1 MANTTCPNCGVA
13 VIPGQKFC
21 MECVT
26 PIPTKPLCSVCGAEI
41 KPEQKFCIECGAKL
55 TETATPQN
63 INKPI
68 ESEDAKQFYE
78 LGEDYYYGR
87 NGKDEDSTEAT
98 KWYFKAAEL
107 GYAPAQYSLGYCLN
121 NGDGIEED
129 EEEAWEWVEKAAK
142 QEYAPA
148 QYWLG
153 SEYCDRDMYDE
164 AEEWTRKAAEQGHSD
179 AQYLLGYIYY
189 NICDNPEE
197 GIKWYTKA
205 AEQGNED
212 AIELLAE
219 LE

>member
-1 MANTTCPNCGVA
+1 M
-13 VIPGQKFC
+13 
-21 MECVT
+21 
-26 PIPTKPLCSVCGAEI
+26 
-41 KPEQKFCIECGAKL
+41 
-55 TETATPQN
+55 
-63 INKPI
+63 
-68 ESEDAKQFYE
+68 
-78 LGEDYYYGR
+78 
-87 NGKDEDSTEAT
+87 
-98 KWYFKAAEL
+98 
-107 GYAPAQYSLGYCLN
+107 N